1 MQTAPPLPRARI
13 SKLNL
18 MVVGSVID
26 GWMGPGEVVSLSDP
40 SIDSLR
46 RQAVSGLFFCT
57 QRELKAFKNAL
68 REGLSE
74 SEPENEDREL
84 YNEQL
89 SRLTQWTQQLD
100 SATSRKRSRSV
111 TSPPS
116 MRKKLHAAVSMNNDI
131 TGELR
136 TIEGSGESLTEGSR
150 ATKDAKKD
158 VDGGIREMM
167 GIDGPA
173 LDYLP
178 DTVGVEVEDRDVEM
192 LDEGYSEADAGV
204 EAWNMASIEAMAS
217 SHLEENPEARD
228 QARQYL
234 AASYYD
240 HIVSTV
246 QMVSKAMRENE

>member
-1 MQTAPPLPRARI
+1 
-13 SKLNL
+13 
-18 MVVGSVID
+18 
-26 GWMGPGEVVSLSDP
+26 
-40 SIDSLR
+40 
-46 RQAVSGLFFCT
+46 
-57 QRELKAFKNAL
+57 
-68 REGLSE
+68 
-74 SEPENEDREL
+74 
-84 YNEQL
+84 
-89 SRLTQWTQQLD
+89 
-100 SATSRKRSRSV
+100 
-111 TSPPS
+111 
-116 MRKKLHAAVSMNNDI
+116 MRKKLHAAVSTNNDI
-131 TGELR
+131 TGELH

-246 QMVSKAMRENE
+246 QMVSKALRENE